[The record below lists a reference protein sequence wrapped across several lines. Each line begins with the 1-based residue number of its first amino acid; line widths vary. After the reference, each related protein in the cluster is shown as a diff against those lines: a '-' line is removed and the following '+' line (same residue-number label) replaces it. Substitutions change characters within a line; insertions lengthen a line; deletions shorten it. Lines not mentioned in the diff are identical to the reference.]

1 MSFRDKVRDEIYGNG
16 KNESEAEQ
24 FASEILSVTEIADR
38 PLGAQKLLAISVAAE
53 IAAVIVA
60 LFGLRYL
67 RLIFDDLY
75 IALFGPVLIFFIGF
89 FGAYAVFKIY
99 KEDIAPDNDIYINS
113 GVMSGF
119 ADYERRQSQFTIYLV
134 SSAAGVANVLLVFA
148 LMSI

>member
-1 MSFRDKVRDEIYGNG
+1 MSLRDEVRDDIYGSGEN
-16 KNESEAEQ
+16 EAEVER
-24 FASEILSVTEIADR
+24 FASEIASVADIADK
-38 PLGAQKLLAISVAAE
+38 PLGAQKLIAMSVAAE

-75 IALFGPVLIFFIGF
+75 IALCGPVLIFFIGF
-89 FGAYAVFKIY
+89 FGAYAAFKIY
-99 KEDIAPDNDIYINS
+99 KDDIARDNDLYINS

-134 SSAAGVANVLLVFA
+134 SAAGGVANVLLVFA